1 MLFENVSE
9 YRPIEWFDNFF
20 RFKNNE
26 EILKRIGDN
35 KFKKANQKLY
45 NYYEISKN
53 WEVKEI
59 KYLQN
64 VKSHIK
70 PDDWVEVF
78 NRFESWK
85 PVFIKFI
92 WDKYTSLQKNWESKQ
107 VKYQWDICCFLL
119 KVWDVIMSHTF
130 EWKELKVD
138 NYELW
143 FDKKL
148 FSTYKINWEIYIF
161 DIYNKNFYK
170 SKKLFKT
177 SNQREFESIKKD
189 LDEIPLNPFEN
200 DIS

>member
-85 PVFIKFI
+85 P
-92 WDKYTSLQKNWESKQ
+92 
-107 VKYQWDICCFLL
+107 ICCFLL

-143 FDKKL
+143 LDKKQY
-148 FSTYKINWEIYIF
+148 STYKINKEIYIF
-161 DIYNKNFYK
+161 DINNKKLYK
-170 SKKLFKT
+170 STRKFK
-177 SNQREFESIKKD
+177 SANSREFDSIKKD
-189 LDEIPLNPFEN
+189 LEEIPLNPFEN